1 LPSKQQELI
10 SALSPL
16 CALPAQQQAILVELQ
31 KLSAISSVE
40 LPAALEPLRTL
51 PNKQQELISA
61 LSPLGALP
69 AQQLA
74 ILAELQKLRDDLSS
88 YTKATKLADPVL
100 TESD

>member
-1 LPSKQQELI
+1 MRGIGKSLDKSIGSMEKIATNLI
-10 SALSPL
+10 
-16 CALPAQQQAILVELQ
+16 
-31 KLSAISSVE
+31 E
-40 LPAALEPLRTL
+40 LPTVLEPLRTL

-69 AQQLA
+69 AQQQA